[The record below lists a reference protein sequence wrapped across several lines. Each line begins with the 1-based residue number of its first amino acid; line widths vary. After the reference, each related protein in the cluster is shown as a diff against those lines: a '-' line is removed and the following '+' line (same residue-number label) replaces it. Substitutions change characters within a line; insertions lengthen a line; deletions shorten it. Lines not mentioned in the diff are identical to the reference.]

1 MFKKLLAFFAAMTVA
16 VAFAAVD
23 VNKATPA
30 ELDGIKGI
38 GPGISG
44 KIVDERKK
52 GNFKSWEDF
61 IGRVKGIGEGNA
73 AKFSAE
79 GLTVGGAGY
88 KGAAAAPAKKDD
100 KPAAKADAKPAAP
113 AAAAKTDTKP
123 AAAAPTAVAAPV
135 KADAKPAAAAAPA
148 AKPDAKADAAKPAA
162 SAAKK

>member
-1 MFKKLLAFFAAMTVA
+1 MFKKLLAFFAAMTIA
-16 VAFAAVD
+16 AAFAAVD

-38 GPGISG
+38 GPSISA

-61 IGRVKGIGEGNA
+61 IERVNGIGEGNA

-88 KGAAAAPAKKDD
+88 KGAAAAPAKKND
-100 KPAAKADAKPAAP
+100 KPAA
-113 AAAAKTDTKP
+113 
-123 AAAAPTAVAAPV
+123 PTA
-135 KADAKPAAAAAPA
+135 
-148 AKPDAKADAAKPAA
+148 AAKPAA
-162 SAAKK
+162 VPAAAATPVKADSKPVAAAPPAAAKPSASAAKK